1 MLRDIILECDQIC
14 FTRNMMYKICT
25 KMFIYIIQQKNWF
38 LEQSEIYEVSK
49 SLYCLQVLGHHF
61 LFIICKGFIVVD
73 FVRDES

>member
-1 MLRDIILECDQIC
+1 MLHM
-14 FTRNMMYKICT
+14 NMYENVH
-25 KMFIYIIQQKNWF
+25 IYNSTKNWF

-73 FVRDES
+73 FSVMLSSGGNLEMSRA

>member
-1 MLRDIILECDQIC
+1 MLHM
-14 FTRNMMYKICT
+14 NMYENVH
-25 KMFIYIIQQKNWF
+25 IYNSTKNWF

-73 FVRDES
+73 FSVMLSSGGNLEMSRT

>member
-1 MLRDIILECDQIC
+1 M
-14 FTRNMMYKICT
+14 

-73 FVRDES
+73 FSVMLSSGGNLEMSRT

>member
-1 MLRDIILECDQIC
+1 M
-14 FTRNMMYKICT
+14 